1 MIIATLSL
9 ALAPVPLLLFLD
21 RAARPTRRPYGLTL
35 GYLHIVVGA
44 LSWILQ
50 ALIRALLSRR

>member
-1 MIIATLSL
+1 MITALHSL

-21 RAARPTRRPYGLTL
+21 HAVRPTRRPYGLTL

-44 LSWILQ
+44 VAWTLR
-50 ALIRALLSRR
+50 ALIRALLARR